1 MFLTGFGAKTTLALF
16 VAGLSMQRFSQC
28 ARPRVVQ
35 TLLLLAL
42 SLALVPFAARAQ
54 SNDGRDEGKFRGNR
68 PELEVVL
75 RDSSGQALRV
85 SAVIKLLRSGTP
97 AGQVSTSGGRAT
109 FILPSLGDYTVMV
122 DAPGFRAQQRDISVT
137 VEVKAEIDVEMT
149 REANADTS
157 VPGKPLLAP
166 KAKEAFDKGLQALS
180 QDKMKDAEKY
190 VAEAT
195 KLAPGHP
202 DVLYVQGVL
211 YLKQRNWTEA
221 QSALEKATQ
230 IDPTH
235 ARAFAALGMAFVDE
249 GKYDAAIPPLEKS
262 VQLEPGGWEAEF
274 TLAKAYYHHEQYEE
288 ALKASQDA
296 LAASKG
302 KAPEIELL
310 VAQSLTAVGRYE
322 ESATTLRDFLKNHGN
337 RPEAATAKK
346 WLDRLTASG
355 KIKQG

>member
-1 MFLTGFGAKTTLALF
+1 VSVAL
-16 VAGLSMQRFSQC
+16 
-28 ARPRVVQ
+28 
-35 TLLLLAL
+35 
-42 SLALVPFAARAQ
+42 
-54 SNDGRDEGKFRGNR
+54 
-68 PELEVVL
+68 
-75 RDSSGQALRV
+75 
-85 SAVIKLLRSGTP
+85 
-97 AGQVSTSGGRAT
+97 
-109 FILPSLGDYTVMV
+109 
-122 DAPGFRAQQRDISVT
+122 
-137 VEVKAEIDVEMT
+137 EVKAEIDVAMS
-149 REANADTS
+149 RDAASDMI

-211 YLKQRNWTEA
+211 YLKQRNWAEA
-221 QSALEKATQ
+221 QSTLEKATQ

-249 GKYDAAIPPLEKS
+249 GKYDAAIAQLEKS
-262 VQLEPGGWEAEF
+262 VQLEPGGWEAQF
-274 TLAKAYYHHEQYEE
+274 TLGKAYYHHEQYEE
-288 ALKASQDA
+288 ALKASQQA
-296 LAASKG
+296 LAASNG

-322 ESATTLRDFLKNHGN
+322 ESATALRNFLKDHGN

-346 WLDRLTASG
+346 WLDRLLASG

>member
-1 MFLTGFGAKTTLALF
+1 MKASKQSVRLWIVQALLSTAFFL
-16 VAGLSMQRFSQC
+16 V
-28 ARPRVVQ
+28 
-35 TLLLLAL
+35 
-42 SLALVPFAARAQ
+42 LVPLAARAQ
-54 SNDGRDEGKFRGNR
+54 SSDGRDEGKFRGNR

-97 AGQVSTSGGRAT
+97 TGQVSTSAGRAT

-122 DAPGFRAQQRDISVT
+122 DAPGFRAQQRDVSVT
-137 VEVKAEIDVEMT
+137 VEVKAEIDVEMS
-149 REANADTS
+149 RDATS
-157 VPGKPLLAP
+157 DMIVPGKPLLAP

-180 QDKMKDAEKY
+180 QDRMKDAAKY
-190 VAEAT
+190 VAEAA

-202 DVLYVQGVL
+202 DVLYVKGVL
-211 YLKQRNWTEA
+211 YLKQRNWAEA
-221 QSALEKATQ
+221 QSTLEKATQ

-262 VQLEPGGWEAEF
+262 VELEPGGWEAEF
-274 TLAKAYYHHEQYEE
+274 TLARAYYHHEQYED
-288 ALKASQDA
+288 ALKASQEA
-296 LAASKG
+296 LAGSKG

-322 ESATTLRDFLKNHGN
+322 DSATALRNFLKNHGN

-355 KIKQG
+355 KIKS